1 MLTYLLLYW
10 VVRCWIYFYSQNL
23 FRYKM
28 FFFYNLHNEFENY
41 SISLLLFNIIIY
53 IFMLTNIF
61 LLLFLFDLK
70 YVKTLN
76 ELKFI
81 GNTSFLTIYLVLLF
95 LSFAGTPPLLGFIG
109 KFLIFIFLL
118 YKQNIFL
125 FLLFI
130 FLNFFSMYFYL
141 QNLRFIVSKK
151 ITNKILYKNNLICYN
166 TNIIYFFNFFNF
178 FNLLSVFYFEEFF
191 IFLNFINSNINF

>member
-1 MLTYLLLYW
+1 
-10 VVRCWIYFYSQNL
+10 
-23 FRYKM
+23 M
-28 FFFYNLHNEFENY
+28 FFFYNNLFNEFENY
-41 SISLLLFNIIIY
+41 TISLLLFNIIVY

-70 YVKTLN
+70 YIKTLN

-95 LSFAGTPPLLGFIG
+95 LSFAGTPPLMGFIG

-125 FLLFI
+125 FLIFL

-151 ITNKILYKNNLICYN
+151 ISNKLIYKNNNVYYN
-166 TNIIYFFNFFNF
+166 PHIIYFFNFFNF
-178 FNLLSVFYFEEFF
+178 FNLLSIFYFEDFF
-191 IFLNFINSNINF
+191 IILNFINSNLNF

>member
-1 MLTYLLLYW
+1 
-10 VVRCWIYFYSQNL
+10 
-23 FRYKM
+23 M
-28 FFFYNLHNEFENY
+28 FFSYNNLLNDFENY

-70 YVKTLN
+70 YIKTLN

-81 GNTSFLTIYLVLLF
+81 GNTSFLTVYLVLLF
-95 LSFAGTPPLLGFIG
+95 LSFAGTPPLLGFVG
-109 KFLIFIFLL
+109 KFLIFIFIL
-118 YKQNIFL
+118 YKQNLFIFL
-125 FLLFI
+125 IFL

-151 ITNKILYKNNLICYN
+151 ISNKIIYKNNFIYYN
-166 TNIIYFFNFFNF
+166 SSVIFFFNIFNFFNIT
-178 FNLLSVFYFEEFF
+178 SIFYFEDFF
-191 IFLNFINSNINF
+191 IILNFINSNLNF